1 MALLALALKQENAG
15 ALTVSNRHLQMNG
28 ILSIHPMRCEYGF
41 STDTFVLVDNLQGLP
56 DEYARDDPA
65 TSSEECKSACLSSC
79 YCTAYSY
86 SSGCKIWQ
94 FKLHNLSLAD
104 NPPYS
109 SIYVR
114 LGSREKKGLC
124 KLQVV
129 ALVVCLLV
137 AIVASGSLVF
147 WLYKGLS
154 SRKMKVEGFLI
165 VYSYAQLKKATGNF
179 SYKLGEGGF
188 GSVFKGMIA
197 GSTFVAVKNL
207 KCSGV
212 RIRRETIP
220 NRSTDHPDDSAN

>member
-65 TSSEECKSACLSSC
+65 TSSEECKSPCLSSC

-114 LGSREKKGLC
+114 LGSREKRGC
-124 KLQVV
+124 
-129 ALVVCLLV
+129 A
-137 AIVASGSLVF
+137 
-147 WLYKGLS
+147 
-154 SRKMKVEGFLI
+154 
-165 VYSYAQLKKATGNF
+165 N
-179 SYKLGEGGF
+179 YKLW
-188 GSVFKGMIA
+188 
-197 GSTFVAVKNL
+197 L
-207 KCSGV
+207 
-212 RIRRETIP
+212 
-220 NRSTDHPDDSAN
+220 